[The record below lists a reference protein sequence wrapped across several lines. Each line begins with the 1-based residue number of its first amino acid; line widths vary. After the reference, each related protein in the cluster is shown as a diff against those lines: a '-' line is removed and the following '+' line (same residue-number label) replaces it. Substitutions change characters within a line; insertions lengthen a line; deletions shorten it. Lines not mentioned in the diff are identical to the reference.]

1 MVGLEIADSATAISA
16 DSDKVTFVAS
26 NAGVGDFVEV
36 VSDGSNYYVVQAA
49 VADNG
54 AAHSG

>member
-16 DSDKVTFVAS
+16 DSAS

-36 VSDGSNYYVVQAA
+36 VSDGSNYYVVHAS
-49 VADNG
+49 VADAG